1 MRKFKLPESY
11 LWMIIRVSWHLFIIL
26 LYLQP
31 CPSLSPFLCSCVDVL
46 RLPWQMTT
54 NLGAAKTKTSSLTA
68 LEARNPK
75 SRCWQAR
82 LPQKAPG
89 EAASRPLPGSSHQPL
104 EFMGSSGPHS
114 KLCLSLHSFSLN
126 LVQESSLLIRKPVT
140 GVRAQPNSIRPHLN
154 LTNYLWKD
162 AISKQGLILRFQ
174 VDMNF
179 RGYFSTHYNS
189 KIKINHHDQDTGKN
203 GGK

>member
-1 MRKFKLPESY
+1 MGSEPRTNSSSNGREGQVRIVLTRKWRRIHTSIPSSRQMRKFKLPESY
-11 LWMIIRVSWHLFIIL
+11 LWMIIRVSRHLFIIL

-31 CPSLSPFLCSCVDVL
+31 CLSLSPFLCSCVDVL

-82 LPQKAPG
+82 LPLKAPG

-104 EFMGSSGPHS
+104 EFMGS
-114 KLCLSLHSFSLN
+114 
-126 LVQESSLLIRKPVT
+126 
-140 GVRAQPNSIRPHLN
+140 
-154 LTNYLWKD
+154 
-162 AISKQGLILRFQ
+162 
-174 VDMNF
+174 
-179 RGYFSTHYNS
+179 
-189 KIKINHHDQDTGKN
+189 
-203 GGK
+203 